1 MRFLTILALILLSAP
16 AWAGAWVAPLT
27 GGATSGV
34 YSTTLGTSS
43 VTVLAADNA
52 RKFLQIQNIT
62 SAGSNIL
69 ACTTDGTAPVV
80 NGNGIQ
86 LSQYG
91 SATFDVYVPSGAVK
105 CIGSAANT
113 AYYVQY
119 TP

>member
-1 MRFLTILALILLSAP
+1 MRFITILALILLSAP
-16 AWAGAWVAPLT
+16 AWATDVAPLT

-43 VTVLAADNA
+43 VKVLAADNA
-52 RKFLQIQNIT
+52 RQFLQIQNIT
-62 SAGSNIL
+62 SASTNIL
-69 ACTTDGTAPVV
+69 ACTADGTAPVV

-91 SATFDVYVPSGAVK
+91 SATFDVYVPTGAVQ

-113 AYYVQY
+113 AYYVHY